1 MRLMNRF
8 KTIKEA
14 KDFLSN
20 SIAAEAEREGIPL
33 SDVER
38 KMLYFSETGWT
49 LPDIGTVNEEFER
62 DYDQNEY
69 EQKIA
74 GLARTIEA
82 RNRTENPAADEAWN
96 LALLMLSEEDH
107 YLTVLTTLVRMDPKI
122 HGHGF
127 IPTVDAPA
135 VRPAHDRLK
144 LWATALLVSIIIM
157 TLIVLSDWMKHR

>member
-1 MRLMNRF
+1 MKKVR
-8 KTIKEA
+8 TIKEA

-96 LALLMLSEEDH
+96 EALLMLSEEDH
-107 YLTVLTTLVRMDPKI
+107 YLTVLTTLVRVDPKI
-122 HGHGF
+122 RGHGF
-127 IPTVDAPA
+127 IPTFDTPT
-135 VRPAHDRLK
+135 VRPAHDQLK
-144 LWATALLVSIIIM
+144 LWIAAFVVVIGGLAVALALASGWVI
-157 TLIVLSDWMKHR
+157 RR